1 MKSLT
6 VCQMEQI
13 NRIEIRGNVGSVNT
27 QTYPQGKVCHFT
39 VATNYAYKDR
49 NGGAVIDTQ
58 WHNVTAWDNKGIGD
72 LDKIEKG
79 SKVYVTGR
87 MRYQKFT
94 GSDGVERNTSDILAS
109 RVIVLE
115 DVEILSNEM

>member
-1 MKSLT
+1 
-6 VCQMEQI
+6 MEQI